1 MRSSPPTSTRRRP
14 GTRFERGVR
23 WPPHARNHRA
33 KREHG
38 SRALDARS
46 SSRASVSRSRP
57 GTPASHRCRART
69 LSARLAGACRRVL
82 GRRVGE
88 QLGGVVDVGL
98 EQAENGLEVGRR
110 DSRRATVCSSAAT
123 RSCCGSNVARTRAR
137 SAAGGEDHETA
148 QSIAATRSSSGST
161 VARTRSRSPLWR
173 WEGSDEVAEAPI
185 ERAKPICYTRWRLG
199 SGLAGSTVGLHSV
212 DELLGQSREPLDARE
227 HYWLPLLLG
236 VARRE
241 FELGSQGLAPPARAI
256 AAAPRSQSAR
266 GFSFV

>member
-1 MRSSPPTSTRRRP
+1 MHLGALRVESRRDAGAAADAPVSST
-14 GTRFERGVR
+14 
-23 WPPHARNHRA
+23 
-33 KREHG
+33 
-38 SRALDARS
+38 
-46 SSRASVSRSRP
+46 ASVSRSRP

-98 EQAENGLEVGRR
+98 EQAKNGLKGRR
-110 DSRRATVCSSAAT
+110 DSRRATVCSSTAT
-123 RSCCGSNVARTRAR
+123 RSCCGSNVARTRSR

-148 QSIAATRSSSGST
+148 SRSRHAIVGGSA

-173 WEGSDEVAEAPI
+173 WEGSRRGGEAPV